1 MRRVDTLGHA
11 RRNEI
16 SRTTI
21 LVCMNA
27 KGVTALRAGDL
38 PLVLALARAGT
49 LAAAAEAL
57 EIDQSTVFRRLNEL
71 ERRLG
76 ARLFERSARGYRLT
90 ESGELAASAAERVET
105 DLHALDREITGR
117 DRQLSGSVRLT
128 ASETLSYGVLPQLI
142 AQFRR
147 THPGIQIT
155 LTIDNRILDLSRR
168 EAEVALRT
176 RRPTEGD
183 LFGRKLAGI
192 AWAFYG
198 TPTQK
203 PLKRRGDSLDFTG
216 RDVIGWDEPSDRI
229 VASAWL
235 PRHVPAAQIVY
246 RSNSI
251 VHQLMAARAKIG
263 IALSPCYLAD
273 PNPELRRI
281 SPPVDELQGELW
293 IVTHKALKDT
303 ARIRAC
309 LTIIGNGIAS
319 MHSLFEGR
327 RARTAK

>member
-1 MRRVDTLGHA
+1 
-11 RRNEI
+11 
-16 SRTTI
+16 
-21 LVCMNA
+21 MNA
-27 KGVTALRAGDL
+27 KAPSLLKAADL

-49 LAAAAEAL
+49 LAAAAEVL

-76 ARLFERSARGYRLT
+76 VRLFERSASGYRLT
-90 ESGELAASAAERVET
+90 EAGELAANAAERIET
-105 DLHALDREITGR
+105 ELHGLDREITGR
-117 DRQLSGSVRLT
+117 DRQLSGQVRLT

-142 AQFRR
+142 ARFRR

-155 LTIDNRILDLSRR
+155 LAIDNRVFDLSRR

-183 LFGRKLAGI
+183 LFGRKLAEI
-192 AWAFYG
+192 AWTFYG
-198 TPTQK
+198 SSSQR
-203 PLKRRGDSLDFTG
+203 PLRRRADALDLSG

-229 VASAWL
+229 LASAWL
-235 PRHVPAAQIVY
+235 HQHVPATQIVY
-246 RSNSI
+246 RSNSL
-251 VHQLMAARAKIG
+251 VQQLMAARAEIG
-263 IALSPCYLAD
+263 IALLPCYLAD
-273 PNPELRRI
+273 PIPDLRRLM
-281 SPPVDELQGELW
+281 SPLAELQSELW

-309 LTIIGNGIAS
+309 LTIIGDGIAS

-327 RARTAK
+327 DVSA

>member
-1 MRRVDTLGHA
+1 
-11 RRNEI
+11 
-16 SRTTI
+16 
-21 LVCMNA
+21 MNA
-27 KGVTALRAGDL
+27 KKAMAVRAADL
-38 PLVLALARAGT
+38 PFVLALARAGT

-57 EIDQSTVFRRLNEL
+57 EVDQSTVFRRLNKL

-155 LTIDNRILDLSRR
+155 LTIDNRVLDLSRR

-183 LFGRKLAGI
+183 LFGRRLAGI

-198 TPTQK
+198 TLTPK
-203 PLKRRGDSLDFTG
+203 HLKRRADTLDLTG
-216 RDVIGWDEPSDRI
+216 RDVIGWDDPTDRI
-229 VASAWL
+229 LASAWL
-235 PRHVPAAQIVY
+235 HRHVPAAQIVY

-251 VHQLMAARAKIG
+251 VHQVMAARAGIG

-273 PNPELRRI
+273 QIPGLRRI
-281 SPPVDELQGELW
+281 SSPVGELQGDLW

-303 ARIRAC
+303 SRIRAC
-309 LTIIGNGIAS
+309 LAIIGDGIAS
-319 MHSLFEGR
+319 MDALFEGR
-327 RARTAK
+327 AAAAGK

>member
-1 MRRVDTLGHA
+1 
-11 RRNEI
+11 
-16 SRTTI
+16 
-21 LVCMNA
+21 MNA
-27 KGVTALRAGDL
+27 KSAKVLQPADL
-38 PLVLALARAGT
+38 PLLLALARAGT

-57 EIDQSTVFRRLNEL
+57 DVDQSTVFRRLNEL

-76 ARLFERSARGYRLT
+76 ARLFERSASGYRLT
-90 ESGELAASAAERVET
+90 EAGELAANAAERVET
-105 DLHALDREITGR
+105 ELHALDREITGR

-142 AQFRR
+142 ARFRR

-155 LTIDNRILDLSRR
+155 LTIDNRVLDLSRR

-198 TPTQK
+198 TSTQR
-203 PLKRRGDSLDFTG
+203 PLRRRADALDFSG
-216 RDVIGWDEPSDRI
+216 RDIIGWDEPSDRI
-229 VASAWL
+229 LASAWL
-235 PRHVPAAQIVY
+235 HQRVPAAQIVY
-246 RSNSI
+246 RSNSL
-251 VHQLMAARAKIG
+251 VQQLMAARAEIG
-263 IALSPCYLAD
+263 IALLPCYLAD
-273 PNPELRRI
+273 PIPELRRLA
-281 SPPVDELQGELW
+281 SPIADLESELW

-309 LTIIGNGIAS
+309 LTIIGDGIAS

-327 RARTAK
+327 SAAPTEPPKPRGQSNR

>member
-1 MRRVDTLGHA
+1 
-11 RRNEI
+11 
-16 SRTTI
+16 
-21 LVCMNA
+21 MNA
-27 KGVTALRAGDL
+27 KTPPALQPADL

-49 LAAAAEAL
+49 LAAAAEILA
-57 EIDQSTVFRRLNEL
+57 IDQSTVFRRLNEL

-76 ARLFERSARGYRLT
+76 ARLFERSALGYRLT
-90 ESGELAASAAERVET
+90 EAGELAATAAERVET
-105 DLHALDREITGR
+105 ELHALDREITGR

-142 AQFRR
+142 ARFRR
-147 THPGIQIT
+147 AHPGIQLT
-155 LTIDNRILDLSRR
+155 LTIDNRVFDLGRR

-198 TPTQK
+198 SATQK
-203 PLKRRGDSLDFTG
+203 PLKRRADAFDFTG
-216 RDVIGWDEPSDRI
+216 RDVIGWDEPSERI

-235 PRHVPAAQIVY
+235 HGHVPAAQIVY
-246 RSNSI
+246 RSNSL
-251 VHQLMAARAKIG
+251 VHQLMAARAEIG
-263 IALSPCYLAD
+263 MTLLPCYLAD
-273 PNPELRRI
+273 PVPELRRLA
-281 SPPVDELQGELW
+281 PPIAELQSELW

-309 LTIIGNGIAS
+309 LTIVGDGIAA
-319 MHSLFEGR
+319 MRPLFEGR
-327 RARTAK
+327 TLTKVSQSS